1 MADTLL
7 IHYRPSQADRL
18 SWCLVDHSGRP
29 GEISQDSIT
38 ELADV
43 ARGLRATVLIDAS
56 CTSIEAVRIPSN
68 NRQRQLQAAPYALED
83 SLASDIDELYFALG
97 KKQPDDYIPVV
108 TIDRQLFQATL
119 ERFRQAGIFVDTMS
133 ADVLALPI
141 EKDSWTILLN
151 ETGALIKTAASKGH
165 FCDRDLLPTLL
176 PVLFN
181 QAQQPP
187 QSLLFMHEERDDH
200 ATDLLGS
207 VDVALHVQTYI
218 EHPLS
223 IFAGNLVDVG
233 ELNLLQGKFAPKRE
247 GSRLFRPWKSVAA
260 AAAVWLILQLI
271 YAGFEIKQLQY
282 QNQQLTSEIEGE
294 FKRAI
299 PGTRNFSNMQK
310 RMERRLQ
317 ELRGGGSGDDE
328 EAFLE
333 LLSSA
338 ALSFSNQPVTIH
350 GLVYNNKH
358 IDMELQASSLQ
369 QLESVKNKL
378 SSIKNIKTTLST
390 SLEKDKVK
398 GRLRLEKQG

>member
-7 IHYRPSQADRL
+7 VHYRPCQADQL
-18 SWCLVDHSGRP
+18 SWCIVDYSGNP
-29 GEISQDSIT
+29 GPISQGNMTDLG
-38 ELADV
+38 EV
-43 ARGLRATVLIDAS
+43 ARGLRASVLIDAS

-97 KKQPDDYIPVV
+97 KKQADDYIPVV
-108 TIDRQLFQATL
+108 TIDRQLFQSTL
-119 ERFRQAGIFVDTMS
+119 DQFRQAHIFVDTMS
-133 ADVLALPI
+133 ADCLALPI
-141 EKDSWTILLN
+141 DKDSWTILLYKDS
-151 ETGALIKTAASKGH
+151 ALIKTTASKGH
-165 FCDRDLLPTLL
+165 FCDRDILPTLL
-176 PVLFN
+176 PVLFK
-181 QAQQPP
+181 QAAQPP
-187 QSLLFMHEERDDH
+187 QSLVLMHEEQDSH
-200 ATDLLGS
+200 AADLLGS
-207 VDVALHVQTYI
+207 LDVALHIQSYSD
-218 EHPLS
+218 HPLKV
-223 IFAGNLVDVG
+223 FAGNLGDVR

-247 GSRLFRPWKSVAA
+247 SNRLFRPWKSVAA
-260 AAAVWLILQLI
+260 VAAVWLILQLI

-282 QNQQLTSEIEGE
+282 KNQQLTSEIERE
-294 FKRAI
+294 FKQAI

-310 RMERRLQ
+310 RIERRLR
-317 ELRGGGSGDDE
+317 ELRGGGSGGDE
-328 EAFLE
+328 ETFIE
-333 LLSSA
+333 LLSGA
-338 ALSFSNQPVTIH
+338 AMSLSNQPVTIH